1 MNLCVV
7 YVKMMRHNEV
17 ASYNMCRQAGSLG
30 ASHVGQDY
38 ALVLSV
44 QLNIKTRRNRNYDF

>member
-17 ASYNMCRQAGSLG
+17 ALYNIRRQAGSLG
-30 ASHVGQDY
+30 ASHVGQDD
-38 ALVLSV
+38 AVLVVLSA
-44 QLNIKTRRNRNYDF
+44 QT